1 MLRFFRLSSAERV
14 FRQSLSSLQTG
25 ELVEAVS
32 AGESAGKISLLGV
45 YVGLLLGYL
54 CAFGIGTAPLLG
66 SRVAF

>member
-1 MLRFFRLSSAERV
+1 M

-32 AGESAGKISLLGV
+32 VGESAGKISLLGV
-45 YVGLLLGYL
+45 YVGLMLGYL